1 MRPRRRPGSGDQ
13 PGGTIIAGQG
23 AVVTLD
29 GNVSPAGHALFVN
42 LGGDANGLS
51 GGSRAAQYMLLK
63 QALFEARSPERLQA
77 SDERLLTPLGR
88 QTLLEF
94 IERGSP
100 FVFDVD
106 RASDIRQVVAFARSE
121 KLRAVIAGGAEA
133 WLVAGEL
140 KSAGVPVLLDPLDNL
155 PASFDKVGA
164 TLENAARLQKA
175 GVTIAFSFRDP
186 QAHNIRKIRQAAG
199 NAVAH
204 GLPPEAAL
212 AAMTR
217 NPAAIFGVAD
227 RAGTLE
233 VGRPADLV
241 LWSGDPSRGHHA
253 RRARLHRRA
262 GDSDAFAADRAA
274 RPLSRAAAAR
284 RGSLSE
290 RSGGDPLS
298 LRNRGLCY
306 RAQSWGPE
314 REGKGR

>member
-1 MRPRRRPGSGDQ
+1 M
-13 PGGTIIAGQG
+13 
-23 AVVTLD
+23 TLD
-29 GNVSPAGHALFVN
+29 GNVSPAGRALFVN

-51 GGSRAAQYMLLK
+51 GGSRAAQFMLLK

-88 QTLLEF
+88 QTLSEF
-94 IERGSP
+94 LERGSP

-106 RASDIRQVVAFARSE
+106 RAADIRQVVEFARRE

-140 KSAGVPVLLDPLDNL
+140 EAAGVPVILDPLDNL

-186 QAHNIRKIRQAAG
+186 QAHNVRKIRQAAG

-217 NPAAIFGVAD
+217 NPAEIFGVAD
-227 RAGTLE
+227 RTGNARSRPAGGSRPLE
-233 VGRPADLV
+233 RGSVSRSPRSPSASSSAGRRFRCVHGRPSCATV
-241 LWSGDPSRGHHA
+241 TSSGCGAA
-253 RRARLHRRA
+253 RRAERFAILLAVHGSILSAKRRTFENAAFLH
-262 GDSDAFAADRAA
+262 F
-274 RPLSRAAAAR
+274 LAR
-284 RGSLSE
+284 RRL
-290 RSGGDPLS
+290 
-298 LRNRGLCY
+298 
-306 RAQSWGPE
+306 
-314 REGKGR
+314 